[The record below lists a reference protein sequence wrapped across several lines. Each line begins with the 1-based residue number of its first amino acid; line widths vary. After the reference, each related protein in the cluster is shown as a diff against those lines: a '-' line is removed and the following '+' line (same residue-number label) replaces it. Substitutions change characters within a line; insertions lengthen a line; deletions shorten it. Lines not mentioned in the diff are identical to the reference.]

1 MKFNFEDVKNF
12 FADIKLVD
20 WIIIGGIILALVVGV
35 LTFLHFRGTAS
46 NKIEAQA
53 TIGFQV
59 FLRGVTL
66 TGTESPIRPNDKT
79 FITIRNVPYTDL
91 QVIDVKIDTK
101 KTVLPNPKPGKDAF
115 VMVEDISQAF
125 LYDMVV
131 TLIDPSAKITKDGAV
146 VGGNKIKIGLPVTLE
161 GPSYKLNGT
170 VSDVRI
176 LQPNAQQQAQTEQN
190 NQQEGAQNQQPQA
203 QPDVNKQEQNVG

>member
-1 MKFNFEDVKNF
+1 MNLDKLKDLVS
-12 FADIKLVD
+12 DIKPVD
-20 WIIIGGIILALVVGV
+20 WIIFAGIVIALSVGV
-35 LTFLHFRGTAS
+35 LTMFHFRGTAD
-46 NKIEAQA
+46 KQIEAKA

-66 TGTESPIRPNDKT
+66 TGNVSPINPGDKT

-91 QVIDVKIDTK
+91 KVLDARIDTK
-101 KTVLPNPKPGKDAF
+101 KTLVPNNKGGKDVAI
-115 VMVEDISQAF
+115 MVEDVSQAF
-125 LYDMVV
+125 LYDMIV
-131 TLIDPSAKITKDGAV
+131 TLVDESAKITKDGAV

-176 LQPNAQQQAQTEQN
+176 LQPQAQAP
-190 NQQEGAQNQQPQA
+190 QQGYGQVQPQQGGYA
-203 QPDVNKQEQNVG
+203 QTQPDVNKQEQNMG

>member
-1 MKFNFEDVKNF
+1 MKLNFNDFKN
-12 FADIKLVD
+12 ALAEIKPID
-20 WIIIGGIILALVVGV
+20 WIILCGIFVALLVGV
-35 LTFLHFRGTAS
+35 LTFAHFRGTAD
-46 NKIEAQA
+46 KQIEAQT

-66 TGTESPIRPNDKT
+66 TGTESPINPGEKT

-91 QVIDVKIDTK
+91 KVLDAKIDTK
-101 KTVLPNPKPGKDAF
+101 KTILPNTRGGKEPF
-115 VMVEDISQAF
+115 VMIDDASQAF
-125 LYDMVV
+125 LYDMIV
-131 TLIDPSAKITKDGAV
+131 TLIDENAKITKDGAV

-176 LQPNAQQQAQTEQN
+176 LQP
-190 NQQEGAQNQQPQA
+190 
-203 QPDVNKQEQNVG
+203 QPDVNKQEQNMG

>member
-1 MKFNFEDVKNF
+1 MNLEKLKDLVS
-12 FADIKLVD
+12 DIKPVD
-20 WIIIGGIILALVVGV
+20 WIIFAGIVIALSVGV
-35 LTFLHFRGTAS
+35 LTMFHFRGTAD
-46 NKIEAQA
+46 KQIEAKA

-66 TGTESPIRPNDKT
+66 TGNVSPINPGDKT

-91 QVIDVKIDTK
+91 KVLDARIDTK
-101 KTVLPNPKPGKDAF
+101 KTLVPNNKGGKDVAI
-115 VMVEDISQAF
+115 MVEDVSQAF
-125 LYDMVV
+125 LYDMIV
-131 TLIDPSAKITKDGAV
+131 TLVDESAKITKDGAV

-176 LQPNAQQQAQTEQN
+176 LQPQAQQAPQQGYGQVQPQQQGGYAQT
-190 NQQEGAQNQQPQA
+190 
-203 QPDVNKQEQNVG
+203 QPDVNKQEQNMG

>member
-1 MKFNFEDVKNF
+1 MNFEKVKELISE
-12 FADIKLVD
+12 IKPVD
-20 WIIIGGIILALVVGV
+20 WIIFAGIVIALAVGV
-35 LTFLHFRGTAS
+35 LTMFHFRGTAD
-46 NKIEAQA
+46 KQIEAKA

-66 TGTESPIRPNDKT
+66 TGNTSPINPGETT

-91 QVIDVKIDTK
+91 KVLDARIDTK
-101 KTVLPNPKPGKDAF
+101 KTLVPNNKGGKDVAI
-115 VMVEDISQAF
+115 MVDDVSQAF

-131 TLIDPSAKITKDGAV
+131 TLVDESAKITKDGAV

-176 LQPNAQQQAQTEQN
+176 LQPQEQGSQQTYGQT
-190 NQQEGAQNQQPQA
+190 QPKQGYGQV
-203 QPDVNKQEQNVG
+203 QPDINKQEQNMG

>member
-1 MKFNFEDVKNF
+1 MKLDFEKLKDLVS
-12 FADIKLVD
+12 DIKPVD
-20 WIIIGGIILALVVGV
+20 WIIFAGIVIALSVGV
-35 LTFLHFRGTAS
+35 LTMFHFRGTAD
-46 NKIEAQA
+46 KQIEAKA

-66 TGTESPIRPNDKT
+66 TGNVSPINPGDKT

-91 QVIDVKIDTK
+91 KVLDARIDTK
-101 KTVLPNPKPGKDAF
+101 KTLVPNNKGGKDVAI
-115 VMVEDISQAF
+115 MVEDVSQAF
-125 LYDMVV
+125 LYDMIV
-131 TLIDPSAKITKDGAV
+131 TLVDESAKITKDGAV

-176 LQPNAQQQAQTEQN
+176 LQPQAQGT
-190 NQQEGAQNQQPQA
+190 QQGYGQVQPQQGGYA
-203 QPDVNKQEQNVG
+203 QTQPDVNKQEQNMG

>member
-1 MKFNFEDVKNF
+1 MKLDLDNLKDLISE
-12 FADIKLVD
+12 IKPVD
-20 WIIIGGIILALVVGV
+20 WIIFAGIVIALSVGV
-35 LTFLHFRGTAS
+35 LTMFHFRGTAD
-46 NKIEAQA
+46 KQIEAKA

-66 TGTESPIRPNDKT
+66 TGNVSPINPGDKT

-91 QVIDVKIDTK
+91 KVIDARIDTK
-101 KTVLPNPKPGKDAF
+101 KTLVPNNKGGKDIAI
-115 VMVEDISQAF
+115 MVEDVSQAF
-125 LYDMVV
+125 LYDMIV
-131 TLIDPSAKITKDGAV
+131 TLVDESAKITKDGAV

-176 LQPNAQQQAQTEQN
+176 LQPQPQGAQQGYGQVPPQQGYAQT
-190 NQQEGAQNQQPQA
+190 
-203 QPDVNKQEQNVG
+203 QPDVNKQEQNMG

>member
-1 MKFNFEDVKNF
+1 MKLDLDNLKDLISE
-12 FADIKLVD
+12 IKPVD
-20 WIIIGGIILALVVGV
+20 WIIFAGIVIALSVGV
-35 LTFLHFRGTAS
+35 LTMFHFRGTAD
-46 NKIEAQA
+46 KQIEAKA

-66 TGTESPIRPNDKT
+66 TGNVSPINPGDKT

-91 QVIDVKIDTK
+91 KVIDARIDTK
-101 KTVLPNPKPGKDAF
+101 KTLVPNNKGGKDVAI
-115 VMVEDISQAF
+115 MVEDVSQAF
-125 LYDMVV
+125 LYDMIV
-131 TLIDPSAKITKDGAV
+131 TLVDESAKITKDGAV

-176 LQPNAQQQAQTEQN
+176 LQPQSQSAQQGYGQVSPQQGYAQT
-190 NQQEGAQNQQPQA
+190 
-203 QPDVNKQEQNVG
+203 QPDVNKQEQNMG

>member
-1 MKFNFEDVKNF
+1 MKLNFNDFKEALNEV
-12 FADIKLVD
+12 KLVD
-20 WIIIGGIILALVVGV
+20 WIILGGIFVALLVGV
-35 LTFLHFRGTAS
+35 LTFAHFRGTAD
-46 NKIEAQA
+46 KQIEAQT

-66 TGTESPIRPNDKT
+66 TGPESPINPGEKT

-91 QVIDVKIDTK
+91 KVLDAKIDTK
-101 KTVLPNPKPGKDAF
+101 KTILPNARGGKEAF
-115 VMVEDISQAF
+115 VMVDDASQAF
-125 LYDMVV
+125 LYDMIV
-131 TLIDPSAKITKDGAV
+131 TLVDENAKITKDGAV

-176 LQPNAQQQAQTEQN
+176 LQPQPQQQQN
-190 NQQEGAQNQQPQA
+190 NGTYGEASPQNQQP
-203 QPDVNKQEQNVG
+203 QPDVNKQEQNMG

>member
-1 MKFNFEDVKNF
+1 MKFDLSKVKNLLS
-12 FADIKLVD
+12 AVKLVD
-20 WIIIGGIILALVVGV
+20 WIIIVGIIVALIVGV
-35 LTFLHFRGTAS
+35 FTFLHFRKTAD
-46 NKIEAQA
+46 KQIEAQT

-66 TGTESPIRPNDKT
+66 TGNESPIRPNEDT
-79 FITIRNVPYTDL
+79 FITIRNVPYTNL
-91 QVIDVKIDTK
+91 RVADVKIDSK
-101 KTVLPNPKPGKDAF
+101 KTILPNPRPGKDAF
-115 VMVEDISQAF
+115 IMMDDVSQAF

-131 TLIDPSAKITKDGAV
+131 TLVVENAKITKDGAV

-176 LQPNAQQQAQTEQN
+176 LQPKEQ
-190 NQQEGAQNQQPQA
+190 EQPQDGDKP
-203 QPDVNKQEQNVG
+203 QKDDNVKNEQPKPDVNKQEQNMG